1 MESKIRRAA
10 IVITFLVFLVTP
22 ATAQEGLK
30 RIRVS
35 YPSGSICCLPLF
47 GAIQWRLFE
56 ENGLQVE
63 IIQVRSQIA
72 NTAMYSGE
80 VQYVAGVG
88 PASVSATLRG
98 MPSRAVWFATDQ
110 LIYSLVARPE
120 FQSVRDLRNKKI
132 GVTGLGGTQH
142 VALQVA
148 LESMGENPKNF
159 VYLALGAPQLLPAL
173 EAGTIDAT
181 VLDGVQSRRLIALG
195 FPRLVDLNKYNLPIL
210 SSGFCLLLISSSKF

>member
-1 MESKIRRAA
+1 MQTQILSTLFAFTLLISLVAPVAA
-10 IVITFLVFLVTP
+10 QDKLTKT
-22 ATAQEGLK
+22 
-30 RIRVS
+30 RIS

-47 GAIQWRLFE
+47 GAIEWKLFA

-98 MPSRAVWFATDQ
+98 MPSRAIWFATDQ

-120 FQSVRDLRNKKI
+120 FHNVRDLRNKKI

-148 LESMGENPKNF
+148 LESLGENPKNF
-159 VYLALGAPQLLPAL
+159 AYLALGARTFARHC
-173 EAGTIDAT
+173 G
-181 VLDGVQSRRLIALG
+181 
-195 FPRLVDLNKYNLPIL
+195 
-210 SSGFCLLLISSSKF
+210 